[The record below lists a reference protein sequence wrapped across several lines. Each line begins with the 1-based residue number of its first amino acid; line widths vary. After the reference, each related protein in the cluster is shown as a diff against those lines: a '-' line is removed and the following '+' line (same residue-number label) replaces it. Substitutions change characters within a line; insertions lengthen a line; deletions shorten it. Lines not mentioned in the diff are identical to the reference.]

1 MSRLTDLVGRTFGN
15 LTVIDP
21 AGSAP
26 HEHSGEIQRLWRCSC
41 TCGGSCL
48 VMTWKLTSG
57 RMWHCPDCDPP
68 RGSDYLNNYQA
79 YREKFTPEQRR
90 RYERLVRS
98 RTGWRA
104 EAEAVDLVM
113 RGLDI

>member
-1 MSRLTDLVGRTFGN
+1 MSRLADLVGRVFVE
-15 LTVIDP
+15 LTVIAS

-26 HEHSGEIQRLWRCSC
+26 HEHSGEMQRLWLCSC
-41 TCGGSCL
+41 SCGGSCV

-57 RMWHCPDCDPP
+57 RTWHCPDCDPQ
-68 RGSDYLNNYQA
+68 RGTDYLSNYQT
-79 YREKFTPEQRR
+79 YREQFTPEQRR
-90 RYERLVRS
+90 RYERLVLL
-98 RTGWRA
+98 RTGWQA